1 MKIEYRHAKILA
13 LLIGFQLVS
22 GLVMADENSENNE
35 YSNTLEEI
43 LVTAEKRAQNLQD
56 VPVSVSAFTGD
67 AIEKLQMHTAAE
79 IASQVPNLQVSAPY
93 GEIQPIFSIR
103 GISMV
108 DYNTNQ
114 ASPIGVYVDEVFT
127 GPAFMQGMQLYDLE
141 RVEVLRGPQGTLYG
155 KNTTG
160 GAINFITRAPSFQRE
175 AEFTLS
181 LGNYSRR
188 QIKGAVEMPLIED
201 ALGMRFA
208 FTAINVDAYHKNHW
222 PGSQDLSETDNYA
235 LRLSTRYQ
243 GENFDATLR
252 IHKAKSDPN
261 SLAIVPIGTDP
272 GGVNRLGY
280 LRPAEFDSWEGEHDR
295 IGPIYKAEI
304 EGIALNMNWS
314 LGDYSLT
321 SITGYSQGEALNQ
334 SDTDGSPVR
343 VLDIDFGS
351 DAEVFTQDLRL
362 TSNFDGRFNFI
373 AGFYYSN
380 DSLEA
385 DNKFDV
391 LLGTEDLGIPFD
403 PYLVNSGLYIGQAY
417 LQKRESYAAYS
428 HFTFDLSESTSL
440 IVGLRYTWDE
450 GQFKNVAAYAGDYD
464 RNPVMGLI
472 PFTLPYDPTAV
483 MDTKYFDDSEPTGKL
498 GIDHKFGENTLL
510 YASYSRG
517 YRSSAFNG
525 GAIFSE
531 DDANIVAPE
540 IVDSFEVG
548 LKTRVWDNRLQI
560 NSAVFYSDYSDQ
572 QFIEVFGINQTLQ
585 NAGSSKIYGMEVE
598 MTALLNDNL
607 SMLAGLGLVHTEFTT
622 LMLNDPFGTTKKDYS
637 GNELQQ
643 APKVNFNIA
652 LDWVVGR
659 WKAGELGLY
668 LATTYQD
675 DQFFSAYNDSPGFE
689 NIRSGSFWQSSVLL
703 HFDDAADRYTIA
715 LWAKNLENNDEP
727 IYALSLS
734 GGYGYDY
741 TVVGAPRTYGVDF
754 TYRF

>member
-1 MKIEYRHAKILA
+1 MKTECRHVKTLS
-13 LLIGFQLVS
+13 LIIGCQLIC
-22 GLVMADENSENNE
+22 GLVIADENTEENKNA
-35 YSNTLEEI
+35 NIIEEI
-43 LVTAEKRAQNLQD
+43 IVTAEKRVQNLQD
-56 VPVSVSAFTGD
+56 VPVSISALTGD
-67 AIEKLQMHTAAE
+67 SIEKLQMRTAGE

-93 GEIQPIFSIR
+93 GEVQPIFSIR

-114 ASPIGVYVDEVFT
+114 SSPIGVYVDEVFS
-127 GPAFMQGMQLYDLE
+127 GPAFMQGMQLFDLE

-160 GAINFITRAPSFQRE
+160 GAINFITLAPSFLRE

-181 LGNYSRR
+181 VGNYNRL
-188 QIKGAVEMPLIED
+188 QVKGAVEIPLIED
-201 ALGMRFA
+201 TLGMRFA
-208 FTAINVDAYHKNHW
+208 FTTTNVDAYHKNHW
-222 PGSQDLSETDNYA
+222 PGSEDLSETDNYA

-243 GENFDATLR
+243 NDNFDATLR
-252 IHKAKSDPN
+252 IHKGKSNPN

-295 IGPIYKAEI
+295 IGPVYKAET
-304 EGIALNMNWS
+304 ESLALNMNWD
-314 LGDYSLT
+314 LGNYSLT
-321 SITGYSQGEALNQ
+321 SITAYSEGEALNQ

-351 DAEVFTQDLRL
+351 EAQVFTQDLRL

-373 AGFYYSN
+373 AGLYYSD
-380 DSLEA
+380 DSLKA

-391 LLGTEDLGIPFD
+391 LLGTQELGIPFD
-403 PYLVNSGLYIGQAY
+403 PYLVNSGLYIGQSY
-417 LQKRESYAAYS
+417 LQIRESYAAYS
-428 HFTFDLSESTSL
+428 HLTFDLSESTSL
-440 IVGLRYTWDE
+440 TLGLRYTSDE
-450 GQFKNVAAYAGDYD
+450 GQFKNVAAFAGDYD

-483 MDTKYFDDSEPTGKL
+483 MDTKYFDDSEPTWKL
-498 GIDHKFGENTLL
+498 GIDHKYGENTLV

-531 DDANIVAPE
+531 ADANIVAPE
-540 IVDSFEVG
+540 FVDSIEVG
-548 LKTRVWDNRLQI
+548 LKTRAWDDRLQI
-560 NSAVFYSDYSDQ
+560 NGAVFYSEYSDQ
-572 QFIEVFGINQTLQ
+572 QFIEVIGINQTLR
-585 NAGSSKIYGMEVE
+585 NAGDSEIYGMELE
-598 MTALLNDNL
+598 MTALLTDRL
-607 SMLAGLGLVHTEFTT
+607 RLVAGLGLVHTEFKS
-622 LMLNDPFGTTKKDYS
+622 LLLNDPFGTTIVDYS
-637 GNELQQ
+637 GNKLQQ
-643 APKVNFNIA
+643 APEENFNIA
-652 LDWVVGR
+652 LDWVIGR
-659 WKAGELGLY
+659 WDAGDLAIY
-668 LATTYQD
+668 LATTYQG
-675 DQFFSAYNDSPGFE
+675 DQFYSAYNDAPGFD
-689 NIRSGSFWQSSVLL
+689 NIRSDSFWQSNVLL
-703 HFDDAADRYTIA
+703 HFDDSANRYSVS
-715 LWAKNLENNDEP
+715 LWAKNLEDNDEP

>member
-1 MKIEYRHAKILA
+1 MKTEYRYAKTLS
-13 LLIGFQLVS
+13 LLIGFQLIS
-22 GLVMADENSENNE
+22 GLVIADENNEKNE

-114 ASPIGVYVDEVFT
+114 ASPIGVYVDEVFS
-127 GPAFMQGMQLYDLE
+127 GPAFMQGMQLFDLE

-181 LGNYSRR
+181 VGNYSRR
-188 QIKGAVEMPLIED
+188 QIKGAVEIPLVED
-201 ALGMRFA
+201 TLGMRFA
-208 FTAINVDAYHKNHW
+208 FTATNVDAYHKNHW
-222 PGSQDLSETDNYA
+222 EGSKDLSETDNYA
-235 LRLSTRYQ
+235 MRLSTRYQ
-243 GENFDATLR
+243 KDNFDATLR
-252 IHKAKSDPN
+252 IHKGKSNPN

-295 IGPIYKAEI
+295 IGPLYKAET
-304 EGIALNMNWS
+304 EGVALNMNWS
-314 LGDYSLT
+314 LGNYSLT
-321 SITGYSQGEALNQ
+321 SITAYSEGEALNQ
-334 SDTDGSPVR
+334 SDTAGSPVR

-362 TSNFDGRFNFI
+362 TSDFDGPFNFI
-373 AGFYYSN
+373 AGLYYSD
-380 DSLEA
+380 DSLKA

-391 LLGTEDLGIPFD
+391 LL
-403 PYLVNSGLYIGQAY
+403 
-417 LQKRESYAAYS
+417 KRESYAAYS
-428 HFTFDLSESTSL
+428 HFTYDLSESTTL
-440 IVGLRYTWDE
+440 TVGLRYTSDE
-450 GQFKNVAAYAGDYD
+450 GQFKNVAAFAGDYD

-483 MDTKYFDDSEPTGKL
+483 MDTKYFDDSEPTWKL
-498 GIDHKFGENTLL
+498 GIDHKFGEDTLL

-540 IVDSFEVG
+540 FVDSFEVG
-548 LKTRVWDNRLQI
+548 LKTRAWNDRLQV

-572 QFIEVFGINQTLQ
+572 QFIEVIGINQTLR
-585 NAGSSKIYGMEVE
+585 NAGNSEIYGLEVE
-598 MTALLNDNL
+598 MTALLTDSL
-607 SMLAGLGLVHTEFTT
+607 SMVAGLGLVHTEFKT
-622 LMLNDPFGTTKKDYS
+622 LMLNDPFGTAIVDYS
-637 GNELQQ
+637 GNRLQQ
-643 APKVNFNIA
+643 APEVNFNIA
-652 LDWVVGR
+652 VDWVVGR
-659 WKAGELGLY
+659 WTAGELGLY
-668 LATTYQD
+668 LATTYQS
-675 DQFFSAYNDSPGFE
+675 DQFYSAYNDAPGFE
-689 NIRSGSFWQSSVLL
+689 NIRSGSFWQSNVLL
-703 HFDDAADRYTIA
+703 HFDDSADRYTIA